1 MWVMIPSLQAVVQ
14 DLAPVF
20 TEPSFLS
27 HCQLLL
33 GWVMCLGRRTE
44 YRVAQAIHADAEV
57 SRATRHPFDRFYNF
71 FARSAW
77 QVNDLARQVAI
88 SAVTR
93 LKVLGAL
100 YLVVDD
106 TLLHKRGL
114 RVFGL
119 GWFRDAVA
127 STRNRVATASGNNW
141 VVLALAVPIPGCPG
155 CVFCLPLA
163 MRLHLPGKGQ
173 PSCASLAREMLDGVL
188 TWFPDRDIILIADA
202 AYACQGVLEGLP
214 QRVTFVGRMRGDA
227 AVYDPTVPPQPKG
240 KRGPKPK
247 KGPRL
252 LSPRAAAKQADGNRE
267 GQGPWAWQAVEALA
281 YGVRRSLKVLS
292 YTALWPHVLGTRT
305 IRLVV
310 VRDPEG
316 KFEDAYLF
324 TTALAAL
331 PAWVIEAFARRWAIE
346 QSFRDSKQV
355 LDIQDP
361 QHWCQ
366 GSIEKLAPWVWLLQG
381 VLLVWYVGAGHTL
394 PEAKEVEALMGPW
407 DSPWSLRH
415 ILQVLRRATLNATIR
430 ENSPDCKELQQSIRV
445 LKNLVNGAA

>member
-1 MWVMIPSLQAVVQ
+1 MIPSLQTVVQ
-14 DLAPVF
+14 DLAPAF
-20 TEPSFLS
+20 TDPSFVT

-33 GWVMCLGRRTE
+33 GWVMCLGRHTE
-44 YRVAQAIHADAEV
+44 YRVAQASHADSEV
-57 SRATRHPFDRFYNF
+57 PRATRHPFDRFYNF
-71 FARSAW
+71 FSRSAW
-77 QVNDLARQVAI
+77 KVNDLARHVAVL
-88 SAVTR
+88 AVTR

-114 RVFGL
+114 KVFGL

-127 STRNRVATASGNNW
+127 STRNRVATATGNNW

-155 CVFCLPLA
+155 CAFCIPLA
-163 MRLHLPGKGQ
+163 MRLHLPGQGQ
-173 PSCASLAREMLDGVL
+173 PSCPALARGMLDGVL
-188 TWFPDRDIILIADA
+188 AWFPARDIILIADA
-202 AYACQGVLEGLP
+202 AYACQGVLDGLP
-214 QRVTFVGRMRGDA
+214 PRVTFVGRMRGDA
-227 AVYDPTVPPQPKG
+227 AVYDPTVPPQPAG

-252 LSPRAAAKQADGNRE
+252 PSPRAAAKQADGNPG

-281 YGVRRSLKVLS
+281 YGLRRSLLAVT
-292 YTALWPHVLGTRT
+292 YTALWPHVLGSRAV
-305 IRLVV
+305 RLVV

-316 KFEDAYLF
+316 KFDDAYLF

-331 PAWVIEAFARRWAIE
+331 PAWVIETFARRWAIE
-346 QSFRDSKQV
+346 QAFRDSKQA
-355 LDIQDP
+355 LDVQAP

-366 GSIEKLAPWVWLLQG
+366 QSIEKLAPWVWLLQG
-381 VLLVWYVGAGHTL
+381 VLLVWYVSEGHTL

-415 ILQVLRRATLNATIR
+415 VLQVLRRATLNATIPG
-430 ENSPDCKELQQSIRV
+430 NSPDCNELQQSIRV
-445 LKNLVNGAA
+445 LKNLVNVAA